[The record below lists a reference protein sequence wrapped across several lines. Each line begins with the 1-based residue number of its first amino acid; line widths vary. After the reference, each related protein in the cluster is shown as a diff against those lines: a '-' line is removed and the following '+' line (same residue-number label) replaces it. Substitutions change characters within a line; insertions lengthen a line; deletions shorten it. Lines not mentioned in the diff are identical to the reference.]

1 MERTLIGS
9 KVKMN
14 IKGFYV
20 TVGYISTARLRS
32 KHGKLFY
39 GDIVLDDKYSKY
51 QDINV
56 IGHDYNYEHAL
67 EGKRAKIV
75 DIVTYIEGIE

>member
-1 MERTLIGS
+1 MEHTLIGS

-39 GDIVLDDKYSKY
+39 GDIVLNDKYSKF
-51 QDINV
+51 QEINV

-67 EGKRAKIV
+67 EGKRVKII
-75 DIVTYIEGIE
+75 DIVTYIEGID